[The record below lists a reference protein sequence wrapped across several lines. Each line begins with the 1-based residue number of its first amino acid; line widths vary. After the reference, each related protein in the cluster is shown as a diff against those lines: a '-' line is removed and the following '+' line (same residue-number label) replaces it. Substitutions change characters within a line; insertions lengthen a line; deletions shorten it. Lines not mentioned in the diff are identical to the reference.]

1 MHIMSYRR
9 RGDSAHLA
17 VRRAGCRCPVT
28 DDAENASPRRPELGT
43 GHPETSTDGRRRQP
57 PSRTPLDARGRTDR
71 CFRSNPD
78 PEPTSSPETSSRH
91 PARRR
96 KLRERERGDGA
107 AETVIVMALL
117 ALIVLGLIQYAADEH
132 GQQAAQAA
140 ASLALATARAQNG
153 TAGAGQAAAENE
165 LAQLTTA
172 IQDPS
177 VTVQRGADE
186 VTVTITGEV
195 TTLLGITQ
203 HLTVTAAGPVD
214 KFEPD
219 TQ

>member
-1 MHIMSYRR
+1 M
-9 RGDSAHLA
+9 
-17 VRRAGCRCPVT
+17 
-28 DDAENASPRRPELGT
+28 
-43 GHPETSTDGRRRQP
+43 
-57 PSRTPLDARGRTDR
+57 
-71 CFRSNPD
+71 
-78 PEPTSSPETSSRH
+78 
-91 PARRR
+91 
-96 KLRERERGDGA
+96 LRERERGDGA

-132 GQQAAQAA
+132 GQQAAQSA

-203 HLTVTAAGPVD
+203 HVSVSAAGPVD
-214 KFEPD
+214 RFEPNND
-219 TQ
+219 Q

>member
-1 MHIMSYRR
+1 MLR
-9 RGDSAHLA
+9 
-17 VRRAGCRCPVT
+17 
-28 DDAENASPRRPELGT
+28 
-43 GHPETSTDGRRRQP
+43 DG
-57 PSRTPLDARGRTDR
+57 
-71 CFRSNPD
+71 
-78 PEPTSSPETSSRH
+78 
-91 PARRR
+91 
-96 KLRERERGDGA
+96 ERGDGT

-153 TAGAGQAAAENE
+153 TAVAGQAAAENE

-172 IQDPS
+172 IQHPS
-177 VTVQRGADE
+177 VNVQRGADE
-186 VTVTITGEV
+186 VTVTITGTV

-214 KFEPD
+214 QFEPN
-219 TQ
+219 Q